1 MKEVEGK
8 AAIDN
13 EYKVDIYDDNSFK
26 GLPDFGGITKK
37 IIFIIGILVSC
48 LSIYEAI
55 FGNFEPALQRPL
67 HVFLMC
73 TLTFIMY
80 PSKFFKPNGRAE
92 CIVNIVFI
100 GLLFAATYWAH
111 DQWTPL
117 YIDPYPSTFGVFMG
131 MLCIALVLEAT
142 RRAVGVSMAIIG
154 MIMLLYCFV
163 GPYLPDFLAHPGF
176 SLENVVVHTVVGTE
190 GIMGLLLSISV
201 NQIIFFMMFAA
212 FLVVSNSTSIF
223 MNFAKALAGHRRLRR
238 NNAKALTER
247 IRQTT
252 S

>member
-1 MKEVEGK
+1 
-8 AAIDN
+8 
-13 EYKVDIYDDNSFK
+13 
-26 GLPDFGGITKK
+26 
-37 IIFIIGILVSC
+37 
-48 LSIYEAI
+48 
-55 FGNFEPALQRPL
+55 
-67 HVFLMC
+67 
-73 TLTFIMY
+73 MY
-80 PSKFFKPNGRAE
+80 PSKFFKPNGRVE
-92 CIVNIVFI
+92 CIVNIVLI

-223 MNFAKALAGHRRLRR
+223 MNFAKALAGGYSGGP
-238 NNAKALTER
+238 AKVAVVASGFMPSSSAFDRFIIITAEAPASRPGALPAVTVGL
-247 IRQTT
+247 